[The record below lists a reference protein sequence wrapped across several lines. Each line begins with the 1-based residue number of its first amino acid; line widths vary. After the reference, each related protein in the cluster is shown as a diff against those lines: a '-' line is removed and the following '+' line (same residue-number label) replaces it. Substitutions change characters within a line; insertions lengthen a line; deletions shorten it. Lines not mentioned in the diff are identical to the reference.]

1 MYSLNTLLENSSLCA
16 AGKMF
21 KIVLFMVAKKK
32 KKEKKQCIDKN
43 MDSILQQSQW
53 NIMEDKLKLNN
64 IDESEKY

>member
-21 KIVLFMVAKKK
+21 KIVLFVVAKKK
-32 KKEKKQCIDKN
+32 NQKQCIDKN